1 MKIKSFKEAN
11 IRTVYKNA
19 SPELLRRFFNENHG
33 WNLEEDYA
41 KDKKSGVTKFVDYL
55 MERTESEPTQST
67 KNKIKSDLQKVFVMR
82 GEKAIL
88 GLIREANQLNSEV
101 VNLIR
106 EAENNFDQALILLLN
121 DKKSFDDFY
130 LVYDSNHSGKRWW
143 DARNDYVS
151 EENQEISD
159 DALKQITTKAKAY
172 LESENKGKKYCERR
186 VSFVD
191 QEYIFAFYEDS
202 PHEQLEIKDGELE
215 ISFSNPV
222 DKVVF
227 FYDKKH
233 KFVKVL
239 GGDQVIRSAMHKI
252 FAKEVFNEE
261 KIEEE
266 QVKNEIYNIAHAFEQ
281 LITNKSINFEISAK
295 STIKNIAPSLVK
307 LRIKNTGESI
317 EIDAGKKNES
327 FNDLHQ
333 SLAKFIAVDQA
344 SNNEIAVED
353 LEALWMEFAVS
364 YQDGEKLATKKVSIS
379 NRNKISNIGEEDVDF
394 EILDCFKSAGILT
407 AKKGD

>member
-1 MKIKSFKEAN
+1 MKTKSFKEEN
-11 IRTVYKNA
+11 LRTVLKNA
-19 SPELLRRFFNENHG
+19 SPELLLRYFNDNRG

-41 KDKKSGVTKFVDYL
+41 KAKKKAVGKFVDSL
-55 MERTESEPTQST
+55 VERIEAEPSQDT

-82 GEKAIL
+82 NEKAIL
-88 GLIREANQLNSEV
+88 GLIRESGQLNADV
-101 VNLIR
+101 TNLIK
-106 EAENNFDQALILLLN
+106 ESKNNFDQALILLLN

-130 LVYDSNHSGKRWW
+130 LVYDSSHSGKRWW

-151 EENQEISD
+151 ADSAEISD
-159 DALKQITTKAKAY
+159 ESLKQITAGARAY
-172 LESENKGKKYCERR
+172 LESENKGRKYCERI
-186 VSFVD
+186 VSFAN

-202 PHEQLEIKDGELE
+202 PREQLGIKDGELE
-215 ISFSNPV
+215 ISFSNPI

-227 FYDKKH
+227 LYDKKH

-239 GGDQVIRSAMHKI
+239 GGDQVIRTAMHKI

-281 LITNKSINFEISAK
+281 LIANKSINFEIGTK
-295 STIKNIAPSLVK
+295 STIKNIIPSLVK
-307 LRIKNTGESI
+307 LRIKNTGEAI
-317 EIDAGKKNES
+317 EIDAGKKGDS

-353 LEALWMEFAVS
+353 LEVSWMEFTVS

-394 EILDCFKSAGILT
+394 EILDCLKSAGILT
-407 AKKGD
+407 AKEGD

>member
-1 MKIKSFKEAN
+1 MKIKSFKEEN
-11 IRTVYKNA
+11 LRTVLKKT
-19 SPELLRRFFNENHG
+19 SPELLLQFFNKNHG
-33 WNLEEDYA
+33 WELGEELA
-41 KDKKSGVTKFVDYL
+41 KDKKKGVGKFVDSL
-55 MERTESEPTQST
+55 VERIEAVEPQTA
-67 KNKIKSDLQKVFVMR
+67 KNKIKSDLQKIFVMR
-82 GEKAIL
+82 SEKAIL
-88 GLIREANQLNSEV
+88 GVIREASLLNV
-101 VNLIR
+101 NVANLIR
-106 EAENNFDQALILLLN
+106 ETKNNFDQALILLLN
-121 DKKSFDDFY
+121 DKESFDKFY

-151 EENQEISD
+151 AESQEISD
-159 DALKQITTKAKAY
+159 DALKQITAGARAY
-172 LESENKGKKYCERR
+172 LESENKGRQYCERR
-186 VSFVD
+186 VSFAN

-202 PHEQLEIKDGELE
+202 PHEQLEIRDGELE

-281 LITNKSINFEISAK
+281 LIANKSINFEIGTK
-295 STIKNIAPSLVK
+295 STIKTIIPSLVK

-317 EIDAGKKNES
+317 EIDAGKKGQS
-327 FNDLHQ
+327 LNDLHQ

-353 LEALWMEFAVS
+353 LEVSWMEFAVS
-364 YQDGEKLATKKVSIS
+364 YQDGDKLATKKVSIS
-379 NRNKISNIGEEDVDF
+379 NTNKISNIGEEDVDF
-394 EILDCFKSAGILT
+394 EILDCLKSAGILT

>member
-1 MKIKSFKEAN
+1 MKTKSFKEEN
-11 IRTVYKNA
+11 IRTVLKNA
-19 SPELLRRFFNENHG
+19 SPELLLKFFNENHSWKLG
-33 WNLEEDYA
+33 KDYA
-41 KDKKSGVTKFVDYL
+41 KDKKKAVGKFVDSL
-55 MERTESEPTQST
+55 VEKIETTEPQTA
-67 KNKIKSDLQKVFVMR
+67 KNRIKSDLQKVFVMR
-82 GEKAIL
+82 SEKAIL
-88 GLIREANQLNSEV
+88 ALIREASRLKADV
-101 VNLIR
+101 VSLIR

-186 VSFVD
+186 VSFID

-281 LITNKSINFEISAK
+281 LITNKSINFEISTK
-295 STIKNIAPSLVK
+295 STIKNITPSLVK
-307 LRIKNTGESI
+307 LRIKNTRESI

-344 SNNEIAVED
+344 SHNEIAVED
-353 LEALWMEFAVS
+353 LEALWMEFTVS

-394 EILDCFKSAGILT
+394 EILNCFKSAGILT